1 MAIWQK
7 VFSRR
12 NWQNEPSTATPLN
25 ETNLNVGDAALD
37 TIDDRVIE
45 LNNRTNE
52 LEGYETAAA
61 QSAAEAAQS
70 ESNAEAWAVGQR
82 DGTDVGSSDPTYH
95 NNSKYYSE
103 QSASSANASEDHA
116 EDSEAWAVGQ
126 RGGVDVPST
135 DDTYHNNSKYYAKQA
150 SDYSQTASGYADE
163 AEDAIETVR
172 ELLVGTTFSVNFT
185 TGELEYTGVAYDFT
199 INTTTGNLMW
209 EVA

>member
-12 NWQNEPSTATPLN
+12 NWQNRPSTATPLN

-82 DGTDVGSSDPTYH
+82 DGTDVPSGDPTYH
-95 NNSKYYSE
+95 NNAKYYSE
-103 QSASSANASEDHA
+103 VSEDHA
-116 EDSEAWAVGQ
+116 DDAHGWADNKGDSGSNTYDSTHNAYYWASNA
-126 RGGVDVPST
+126 RNSEST
-135 DDTYHNNSKYYAKQA
+135 AESYKNSC
-150 SDYSQTASGYADE
+150 
-163 AEDAIETVR
+163 EDAVEQINTMLTLAEFDVDANGNLIYTDNSAFA
-172 ELLVGTTFSVNFT
+172 FSVDNN
-185 TGELEYTGVAYDFT
+185 GYL
-199 INTTTGNLMW
+199 NW
-209 EVA
+209 EVE